1 MVFQWPWGTFATSL
15 SPLGAQPRSGSMLV
29 FVHVSSMKT
38 KRLGSILLWRSV
50 HCTGRR
56 ATSGRSRSLATT
68 VFFEAEPLGVNEIP
82 HRAIVD
88 LQAALSELDDQSAQS
103 ERPFPDPP
111 RQKQS
116 ALASNRLGL
125 VPTHLARRGAPRLL
139 NTPDPIDHRARRT
152 PKSRRR
158 LMPRQP
164 DSQNR
169 RHRPLTKIHRIRL
182 SHPCWP
188 PTQSAR

>member
-15 SPLGAQPRSGSMLV
+15 APLGAQPRSGSMLV
-29 FVHVSSMKT
+29 FVPVSSMKT
-38 KRLGSILLWRSV
+38 RRLGSILLWRSA
-50 HCTGRR
+50 HRTRRR

-68 VFFEAEPLGVNEIP
+68 VFFEAEPIGVNEIP

-88 LQAALSELDDQSAQS
+88 LKAALSKLGDQPAQG
-103 ERPFPDPP
+103 ERAFPDAP

-116 ALASNRLGL
+116 VLANNRLGL
-125 VPTHLARRGAPRLL
+125 VPTHLARRDAPRLL
-139 NTPDPIDHRARRT
+139 NTPDPIDHRTRRN

-164 DSQNR
+164 VSQNR
-169 RHRPLTKIHRIRL
+169 RHRSLTKIHRIRL

-188 PTQSAR
+188 PDQSAP